1 MGMFNKLA
9 NKGKQMAGQYLREQ
23 LAERQS
29 QRPAPPH
36 GGHRPGNADRQG
48 APASGSPAS
57 GSVARSGAAPAPGS
71 GAPVADEDAAAIAK
85 YKYMLRTAP
94 PEDMERAHAEAFARL
109 TPAQRDALQ
118 AGLGDELPAG
128 ERPRSNQPEDL
139 ARSATRAEM
148 AQPGFMERLLGGGN
162 GASRGSG
169 RGFGGL
175 AAGAAGAIGAGLLAG
190 VAGGFIGSAIAGPLL
205 DGFSGIGEGLAGAA
219 DGLGDGLGEAA
230 GGLGDSVSGLGDAA
244 SGLGDSVAQGGE
256 ALSGGGLLDGLFG
269 EGDFGAGGGD
279 GFFGGLGNDGEF

>member
-1 MGMFNKLA
+1 MGMFNKLVS
-9 NKGKQMAGQYLREQ
+9 KGKQMAGDYLREQ
-23 LAERQS
+23 LAEGQG
-29 QRPAPPH
+29 QRPASTGH
-36 GGHRPGNADRQG
+36 GSPSGNPGRQG
-48 APASGSPAS
+48 GPAAGHAARTPA
-57 GSVARSGAAPAPGS
+57 
-71 GAPVADEDAAAIAK
+71 ADGDAAAIAK

-94 PEDMERAHAEAFARL
+94 PEDMERAHSEAFSRL

-128 ERPRSNQPEDL
+128 ERPRSNRPEDL
-139 ARSATRAEM
+139 ARSATRAEV
-148 AQPGFMERLLGGGN
+148 ARPGFMERLLGGGN
-162 GASRGSG
+162 GRRRPGG
-169 RGFGGL
+169 GFGGV
-175 AAGAAGAIGAGLLAG
+175 AAGAAGGIGAGLLAG

-230 GGLGDSVSGLGDAA
+230 GGLGESVSGLGDAA

-269 EGDFGAGGGD
+269 EGGFGAGGGD